1 MSAAA
6 LPTPTAVVKEAREAP
21 EPLRRSLQEDID
33 VWDLLATDAS
43 RVMPRSGVRALML
56 AVLED
61 AIRCYFRGDA
71 RVRAEA
77 ELWIEVGPRHGAFSF
92 DVICESFG
100 LDPAATRKALRRM
113 RNADPAPTMLR
124 KRHRGTGRR
133 PGISARH

>member
-1 MSAAA
+1 MGAAA
-6 LPTPTAVVKEAREAP
+6 ATTPTPFVKEPPDAP
-21 EPLRRSLQEDID
+21 EAARRSPQEEID
-33 VWDLLATDAS
+33 VWDLLAPDAS

-77 ELWIEVGPRHGAFSF
+77 ELWIEVGARHGAFSF
-92 DVICESFG
+92 EVICESFG
-100 LDPAATRKALRRM
+100 LDPAATRNALRRM
-113 RNADPAPTMLR
+113 RKADPEPTMLR